1 MLNNPDLGRLILR
14 LTLAFLLL
22 FHGVS
27 KLMNGVGFIEQ
38 LLLGYNLPAFLAY
51 GVFIGEIVAPLM
63 LIVGYQTRIA
73 ALLVIINMLAAII
86 LVHSNELLSLQSTGG
101 WAIELQVFYLM
112 SAVVIL
118 QMGPGRYRLH
128 S

>member
-1 MLNNPDLGRLILR
+1 MINNPDLGRLMLR

-27 KLMNGVGFIEQ
+27 KLINGVGFIEQ
-38 LLLGYNLPAFLAY
+38 MLVAHNLPAFIAY

-73 ALLVIINMLAAII
+73 ALLVVINMLFALI
-86 LVHSNELLSLQSTGG
+86 LSHSHELLQVKSSGG

-112 SAVVIL
+112 TAVVIL
-118 QMGPGRYRLH
+118 QMGPGRFRLH